1 MASIVKRIASTLA
14 SGAIIVIL
22 AMPANAQSVGLGGFG
37 GVSVGGNRADANAG
51 GPNGADANA
60 SFGGSRTSANV
71 SIGGTNGADGTATIG
86 GSSSTGT
93 ASIGGTNGAGA
104 NATLGNG
111 TNSAVGVTLGGTSAN
126 VGVGTPEVPGT
137 LGTAATATTP
147 AMPGVV
153 ASMSS
158 SQLTRMKK
166 RCIDVLSSEGTYDR
180 DLRQLCLMISRR

>member
-1 MASIVKRIASTLA
+1 
-14 SGAIIVIL
+14 
-22 AMPANAQSVGLGGFG
+22 
-37 GVSVGGNRADANAG
+37 
-51 GPNGADANA
+51 
-60 SFGGSRTSANV
+60 
-71 SIGGTNGADGTATIG
+71 
-86 GSSSTGT
+86 
-93 ASIGGTNGAGA
+93 
-104 NATLGNG
+104 LGNG

-126 VGVGTPEVPGT
+126 VGVGTPGVPGT

-166 RCIDVLSSEGTYDR
+166 RCIDVLSSEGTYDS